1 MNTAQEEELINNIES
16 KIVDFDPTPVIEN
29 INFPLRWE
37 SDIFI
42 VDYDFN
48 NNILGLEKDYEEVG
62 GRFLITLRYAIEIK
76 KSSNGAF
83 HLTDGAFY
91 AEAHTWCS
99 KLNSGED
106 FPTFGLLKKEFDDF
120 DQLVDYLNEEY

>member
-1 MNTAQEEELINNIES
+1 MYWLIYVTVELFALPLCGFNS
-16 KIVDFDPTPVIEN
+16 HQ
-29 INFPLRWE
+29 FPLRWE

-48 NNILGLEKDYEEVG
+48 NNILGLDKDYEEVG

-91 AEAHTWCS
+91 AEAHTWCN